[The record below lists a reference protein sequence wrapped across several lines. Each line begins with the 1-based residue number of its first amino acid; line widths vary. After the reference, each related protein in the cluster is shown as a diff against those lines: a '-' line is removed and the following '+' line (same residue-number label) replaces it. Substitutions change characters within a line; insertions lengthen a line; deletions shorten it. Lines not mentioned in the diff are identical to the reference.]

1 MRRIPRKGAR
11 WFVRQNNVCLEEG
24 MDWTSLVGPAV
35 VAAGVSGVVSVAGFF
50 VSARTARSIHT
61 ERLTFDNDLAERR
74 FNYEK
79 ELAERKFQYE
89 REFHDHKRR
98 VELAETILAEFLQIS
113 DIIQNVRSPAGYWD
127 EGSGRPRSEDET
139 DDQARQLDSYYVPL
153 VRLTKHSDL
162 ISGLM
167 SKRYRANAVLGGEIE
182 QAFQEIT
189 KVISRVRTSS
199 EALMHSVKQPE
210 SVRVR
215 NQANIEHYET
225 DIWGGLP
232 ETDRLQPMVNR
243 AIEIVEKVCRAIL
256 GGDRAA

>member
-1 MRRIPRKGAR
+1 
-11 WFVRQNNVCLEEG
+11 
-24 MDWTSLVGPAV
+24 MDWTSFIGPAV
-35 VAAGVSGVVSVAGFF
+35 IAAGVSGVVSIVGFR

-61 ERLTFDNDLAERR
+61 ERLTFDKDLAERR
-74 FNYEK
+74 FNYDK

-98 VELAETILAEFLQIS
+98 VELAEAILAEFLQIANV
-113 DIIQNVRSPAGYWD
+113 IQNVRSPAGYWD

-139 DDQARQLDSYYVPL
+139 DDQARQLDLYYVPL
-153 VRLTKHSDL
+153 VRLSKHSDL

-167 SKRYRANAVLGGEIE
+167 SKRYRANSVLGREIE

-189 KVISRVRTSS
+189 KVISRVRTSA
-199 EALMHSVKQPE
+199 EALTHSVKQPE
-210 SVRVR
+210 SVLAR
-215 NQANIEHYET
+215 NQANIERYET

-232 ETDRLQPMVNR
+232 ETDRLQPMVNK
-243 AIEIVEKVCRAIL
+243 AIEIVENVCRPIL